1 MIDKQEVIEFAR
13 EFSLDPH
20 VIEKDYVLG
29 WILAGIASHH
39 VLKPTWIFKGGTCL
53 KKCYFETYRFSE
65 DLDFTLTDPEHLNA
79 EYLGEQFLTVADWVY
94 DQTGIEIPQDT
105 LRFKVY
111 KNSQGG
117 ESVEGR
123 IGYRGPLLRR
133 GDAPRIKLDL
143 TASEILVLEPSAR
156 DVHHPYSDRPAE
168 GINISCYSFEEV
180 FAEKIRA
187 LAERERPRDLY
198 DVVHLYRHDELTPDR
213 EVVFNTLEKKCSYK
227 GIPVPAFAALETQP
241 ARAELEAEW
250 ENMLGHQLPALP
262 PFEQF
267 WNELPAVFS
276 WLYGASERV
285 AKPAMAMGEDIDE
298 SWRPPSMAQAWHINA
313 PLEIVRFAAANRLCI
328 ALFYQGNTRLIEP
341 YSLRRTKAG
350 NLLLYAVKHRT
361 GEIRAYRVDRI
372 QGAEVSHEA
381 FTPKYAV
388 ELTPVG
394 SMSAPPVQNR
404 PTLGLPYRSRS
415 SRMRRSSSS
424 GPKYVIECPYCGKRF
439 TRKKRS
445 TKLNKHNDQYGN
457 KCSGSFRTGSLVDTI
472 N

>member
-1 MIDKQEVIEFAR
+1 MIDKQEVLEFAR

-20 VIEKDYVLG
+20 VIEKDYILG
-29 WILAGIASHH
+29 WILAGIASHDG
-39 VLKPTWIFKGGTCL
+39 LRSTWIFKGGTCL

-65 DLDFTLTDPEHLNA
+65 DLDFTLTDPAYINA
-79 EYLGEQFLTVADWVY
+79 EFLGETFPTIADWVY
-94 DQTGIEIPQDT
+94 DQAGIEIPQDT

-123 IGYRGPLLRR
+123 IGYRGPLQRR

-143 TASEILVLEPSAR
+143 TANEILVLEPSAR
-156 DVHHPYSDRPAE
+156 AVHHPYSDGPAE
-168 GINISCYSFEEV
+168 GIRISCYSFEEV

-198 DVVHLYRHDELTPDR
+198 DVVHLHRHDELTPDR
-213 EVVFNTLEKKCSYK
+213 EIVIDTLEKKCSYK
-227 GIPVPAFAALETQP
+227 RIPMPTFAALEAQP

-267 WNELPAVFS
+267 WNDLPAVFN
-276 WLYGASERV
+276 WLQGAAAKV
-285 AKPAMAMGEDIDE
+285 AKPAVVVGSDIDE
-298 SWRPPSMAQAWHINA
+298 TWRPPSMAQAWHTTA
-313 PLEIVRFAAANRLCI
+313 PLEIIRFAAANRLCVTL
-328 ALFYQGNTRLIEP
+328 AYQGSTRLIEP

-350 NLLLYAVKHRT
+350 NLLLYAVNHGT

-372 QGAEVSHEA
+372 HGAEVSQET
-381 FTPKYAV
+381 FIPKYAV
-388 ELTPVG
+388 ELTPAG
-394 SMSAPPVQNR
+394 SMAAPPVQNR
-404 PTLGLPYRSRS
+404 LTLGLPYRSRG
-415 SRMRRSSSS
+415 SRTRRTVSS
-424 GPKYVIECPYCGKRF
+424 GPRYVIECPYCGKKF
-439 TRKKRS
+439 TRKKRG

-457 KCSGSFRTGSLVDTI
+457 RCSGSFRTGTLVDTI
-472 N
+472 Y